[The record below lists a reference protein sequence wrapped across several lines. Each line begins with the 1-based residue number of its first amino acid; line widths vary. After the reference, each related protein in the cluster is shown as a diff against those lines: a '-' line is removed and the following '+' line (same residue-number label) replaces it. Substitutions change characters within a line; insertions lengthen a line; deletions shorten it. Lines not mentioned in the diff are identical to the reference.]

1 MIRPERDPHWCLGVE
16 HGRDG
21 LEPYTFADA
30 ENQRR
35 YVAGYE
41 HGRMQRHLLAAHP
54 YQPGPSAVV
63 DLLPAMQSLGQ
74 QPLPRCP

>member
-21 LEPYTFADA
+21 LDPYTFADA

-35 YVAGYE
+35 YLKGVAYGKV
-41 HGRMQRHLLAAHP
+41 QRAALVAASP
-54 YQPGPSAVV
+54 YQGSGLGFDLQRLQQQGPR
-63 DLLPAMQSLGQ
+63 PWK
-74 QPLPRCP
+74 P